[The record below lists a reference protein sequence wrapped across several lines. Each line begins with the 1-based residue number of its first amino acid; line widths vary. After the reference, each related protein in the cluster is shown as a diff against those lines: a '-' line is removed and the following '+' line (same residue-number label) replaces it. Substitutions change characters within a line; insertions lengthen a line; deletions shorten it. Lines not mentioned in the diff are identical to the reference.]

1 MQLERDPKHDTW
13 EQDTKI
19 QIQAKILMVV
29 ENMCDFDDSYERLI
43 WSSIIG
49 TYFAEVETRKCSLNS
64 KKTKSSVS
72 GSHSSDIDYRD

>member
-43 WSSIIG
+43 
-49 TYFAEVETRKCSLNS
+49 
-64 KKTKSSVS
+64 
-72 GSHSSDIDYRD
+72 